1 MINLTDL
8 IQNNMLT
15 RDKPNK
21 SYTKQHKLRVINLT
35 DLIQNNMLTSCDKP
49 HRSYTK

>member
-1 MINLTDL
+1 ML
-8 IQNNMLT
+8 QNNMLT
-15 RDKPNK
+15 
-21 SYTKQHKLRVINLT
+21 SRVINLT

>member
-1 MINLTDL
+1 MINGTDL

-15 RDKPNK
+15 
-21 SYTKQHKLRVINLT
+21 SRVINLT
-35 DLIQNNMLTSCDKP
+35 NLIQNNMLTSCDKP

>member
-1 MINLTDL
+1 MFTSRVINLTDL

-15 RDKPNK
+15 
-21 SYTKQHKLRVINLT
+21 HVINLM